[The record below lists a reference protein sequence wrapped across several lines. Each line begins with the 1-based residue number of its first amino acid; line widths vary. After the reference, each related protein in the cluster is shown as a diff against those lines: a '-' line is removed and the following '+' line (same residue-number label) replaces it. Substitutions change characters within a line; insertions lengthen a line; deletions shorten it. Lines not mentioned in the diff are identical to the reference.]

1 MDIVATNVSYTYG
14 MGTPFEHQ
22 ALRNVNFHIPSGSF
36 TGIIGH
42 TGSGKS
48 TLIQQFNGLLRPTE
62 GVLKVGGTHV
72 TASAKGLDR
81 LRRQVGIVFQ
91 YPEHQLFEETV
102 AKDVAFGTRNLNLR
116 PEEVERRVR
125 QALAQV
131 GLSYEQVAEKSPF
144 HLSGGQKRR
153 VAIAG
158 VLAMEPQVLVLDE
171 PTAGLDPRGKRE
183 ILNMIV
189 QWQRVRK
196 LTVVIV
202 THDMEDVARLAE
214 HLLVLHRGTVVV
226 EGPPERV
233 FREEEQLKARGLDL
247 PSMLRFVQRVNRF
260 VQPAIPLEMYSV
272 EQLADALAVRWRER
286 ARQK

>member
-62 GVLKVGGTHV
+62 GVLTVGNTHV
-72 TASAKGLDR
+72 TASAKGLNA

-102 AKDVAFGTRNLNLR
+102 AKDVAFGPRNLNLR

-189 QWQRVRK
+189 QLQRVRK

-202 THDMEDVARLAE
+202 SHDMEDVARLAD

-226 EGPPERV
+226 EGPPGRV
-233 FREEEQLKARGLDL
+233 FREEEQLKACGLDL

-272 EQLADALAVRWRER
+272 EQLADALADRWRER